1 MEAYRRFLWRLLV
14 GGVVFTLIYSYVC
27 IRNTIPDEI
36 NLVAGVEQEL
46 DLKLP
51 FHVEGE
57 IQIPVVETSGGRE
70 KALHENVNINLGN
83 SCKVITGASGNYQM
97 RCSLLGIFHLK
108 DVDINVIQDKKLIP
122 VGQPVGIYMKTEGV
136 MVIGTGEVKGM
147 DGMSYEPAY
156 NLVRSGDYIEAVN
169 GEIVHNKRELV
180 EKVNHAGE
188 EAILTLR
195 RNKEHIKVKV
205 KCIKTSGDEQKM
217 GVWVRDNTQGIGTV
231 TYVDESGGFGALG
244 HGINDVDTGALME
257 LEKGSLYST
266 EIMSVMKG
274 TAGNPGALEGVI
286 YYDSGS
292 ERGAITENTECGIFG
307 QANGR
312 FLQETKGEALPICMK
327 QEIQKGQAY
336 IRCTIDGITDDF
348 AVEIVGIRLNE
359 AEINKGI
366 VLRVTDERLLA
377 ITGGI
382 VQGMS
387 GSPIIQ
393 EGKIV
398 GAVTHV
404 FVQDSAMGY
413 GIFIENMLEHDN

>member
-1 MEAYRRFLWRLLV
+1 MEEYRRFLWKLLF
-14 GGVVFTLIYSYVC
+14 GGIAFTFIYSYVC

-36 NLVAGVEQEL
+36 NLVAGSEQEL
-46 DLKLP
+46 DLKIP

-57 IQIPVVETSGGRE
+57 IQVPVVEASGGRE
-70 KALHENVNINLGN
+70 EALQENVHFNLGN
-83 SCKVITGASGNYQM
+83 SCKVITGESGNYQM

-108 DVDINVIQDKKLIP
+108 DVDINVIQQKKLIP
-122 VGQPVGIYMKTEGV
+122 VGQPIGIYMKTEGV

-156 NLVRSGDYIEAVN
+156 NLVRSGDYIEQVN
-169 GEIVHNKRELV
+169 GET
-180 EKVNHAGE
+180 
-188 EAILTLR
+188 AILTLR
-195 RNKEHIKVKV
+195 RNGEHIKVKV

-231 TYVDESGGFGALG
+231 TYVDENGRFGALG
-244 HGINDVDTGALME
+244 HGINDVDTGKLME
-257 LEKGSLYST
+257 LEEGSLYTT

-274 TAGNPGALEGVI
+274 SAGNPGALEGVI
-286 YYDSGS
+286 YYDSES
-292 ERGAITENTECGIFG
+292 ERGTITENTECGIFG
-307 QANGR
+307 QANEA
-312 FLQETKGEALPICMK
+312 FLQETQGEALPICLK
-327 QEIQKGQAY
+327 QEIQKGKAY
-336 IRCTIDGITDDF
+336 IRCTVDGITDNF
-348 AVEIVGIRLNE
+348 EVEIMEVRLNE

-393 EGKIV
+393 NGKIV

-413 GIFIENMLEHDN
+413 GIFIENMLGH

>member
-1 MEAYRRFLWRLLV
+1 MEEYRKFLWKLLF
-14 GGVVFTLIYSYVC
+14 GGIAFTFIYSYIC

-36 NLVAGVEQEL
+36 NLVAGSEQEL
-46 DLKLP
+46 DLKIP

-57 IQIPVVETSGGRE
+57 IQVPVVEASGGRE
-70 KALHENVNINLGN
+70 EALQENVHFNLGN
-83 SCKVITGASGNYQM
+83 SCKVITGESGNYQM

-108 DVDINVIQDKKLIP
+108 DVDINVIQQKKLIP
-122 VGQPVGIYMKTEGV
+122 VGQPIGIYMKTEGV

-156 NLVRSGDYIEAVN
+156 NLVRSGDYIEQVN
-169 GEIVHNKRELV
+169 GETVYNKRELV
-180 EKVNHAGE
+180 EKVNDAGD

-195 RNKEHIKVKV
+195 RNGEHIKVKV

-231 TYVDESGGFGALG
+231 TYVDENGRFGALG
-244 HGINDVDTGALME
+244 HGINDVDTGKLME
-257 LEKGSLYST
+257 LEEGSLYTT

-274 TAGNPGALEGVI
+274 SAGNPGALEGVI
-286 YYDSGS
+286 YYDSES
-292 ERGAITENTECGIFG
+292 ERGTITENTECGIFG
-307 QANGR
+307 QANEA
-312 FLQETKGEALPICMK
+312 FLQETQGEALPICLK
-327 QEIQKGQAY
+327 QEIQKGKAY
-336 IRCTIDGITDDF
+336 IRCTVDGITDNF
-348 AVEIVGIRLNE
+348 EVEIMEVRLNE

-393 EGKIV
+393 NGKIV

-413 GIFIENMLEHDN
+413 GIFIENMLGHD